1 MIMISIKHLDFSRHA
16 GQSSQK
22 DMESQHSITIHWWVR
37 GGVSE
42 GGKVTDWFSLK
53 RASQARS
60 LPFLQKTTSVIFAI
74 FFLHIFHRNCTIELS
89 VNSSQTTLFSTG

>member
-1 MIMISIKHLDFSRHA
+1 M
-16 GQSSQK
+16 
-22 DMESQHSITIHWWVR
+22 
-37 GGVSE
+37 
-42 GGKVTDWFSLK
+42 TDWFSLK